1 MLGSQVAA
9 VRYNH
14 AMPHIS
20 RDEVGDWWDLVQLA
34 LVRSALEQ
42 LTPEEEHA
50 LWLYAEGARLTQKQH
65 ALAEATLAKV
75 RRMLKLE

>member
-1 MLGSQVAA
+1 M
-9 VRYNH
+9 
-14 AMPHIS
+14 
-20 RDEVGDWWDLVQLA
+20 QLA

-50 LWLYAEGARLTQKQH
+50 LWLYAEGARLTKQQH

-75 RRMLKLE
+75 RRMLRLEP